1 MAVSVKI
8 GVFDSG
14 VGGLS
19 VAKAI
24 MEALPDAEVV
34 FKNDTE
40 HVPYGS
46 RQPAEILEFIL
57 PIFQQ
62 FVDDGCKLIVVACNT
77 VSMTLIGNLREQF
90 DIPFITVEPMLSL
103 ASQLT
108 TSNVIAVCATPT
120 TLASERYGLLKRLY
134 ADDLTVVEPDCS
146 DWAAMIEQNRVEQDR
161 IREIVD
167 EVVRAGADVIVLGCT
182 HYHWIDEIMAEQ
194 ANGQAFIIHP
204 ENQVVAQLKQVLAQ
218 LA

>member
-62 FVDDGCKLIVVACNT
+62 FVDDGCKLIVVAC
-77 VSMTLIGNLREQF
+77 GNLREQF

-108 TSNVIAVCATPT
+108 TSNVIAVCATTT

-146 DWAAMIEQNRVEQDR
+146 DWAAMIEQNRVEQGR

-167 EVVRAGADVIVLGCT
+167 EVVAAGADVIVLGCT